1 MLSRS
6 PILHTQRLTLS
17 TLRPEC
23 ADQAMD
29 ILFHERTGKTYMLP
43 EYSSREATRVTFE
56 HLMRLSLREDR
67 FLYGIYLCDLLIGWI
82 HETEVSGDRMEIGY
96 AIHPDHQNQGYAT
109 EALRCVIQELFRMGF
124 RHVRAGCFQENPASA
139 RVMVKCGMT
148 PTGESEVIA
157 YRGSSHVCV
166 FYEIS
171 FVP

>member
-1 MLSRS
+1 MRLYLIGHEYKYAVEQML
-6 PILHTQRLTLS
+6 LTMLPGE
-17 TLRPEC
+17 RPE
-23 ADQAMD
+23 
-29 ILFHERTGKTYMLP
+29 YP
-43 EYSSREATRVTFE
+43 EGRP
-56 HLMRLSLREDR
+56 
-67 FLYGIYLCDLLIGWI
+67 
-82 HETEVSGDRMEIGY
+82 SGDRMEIGY

-148 PTGESEVIA
+148 LTGESEVIA